1 MTEVPDL
8 SALVERVVG
17 LAGDGE
23 AVEAYVAR
31 SHHTEVRAYEGHVE
45 SLSSADTEGIGIRVI
60 AGGRQGFAYAASLDE
75 AIMAETLAEARD
87 NATFGT
93 VDSFA
98 GLAAPDGVVPA
109 DIDLWQDELADF
121 STADKVALAIEVERV
136 TRAADP
142 RIKGVETAS
151 YDDVSSEAAVASSEG
166 IRASTRRTVCSVYVD
181 AMATDG
187 DQTQTGYGYSVSR
200 RPGDLDVAK
209 AAADAALRATRLLGS
224 RKPPSRRLT
233 VFFDPIVTASLLGL
247 LSRALSGEAVLKGR
261 SMFADR
267 LGEAVGAASLT
278 LVDDPTDPQAYG
290 AGRYDAEGLATRRNV
305 LLDGG
310 VVAGFLHNSY
320 TGRRSGTASTGSA
333 VRGGFK
339 GTPGVGSRALSLAP
353 GDRTQ
358 EQLLAEFGEGVLVQ
372 SVTGMHSG
380 SSPVSGDFS
389 VGIEG
394 LMVRDGAVAEPVR
407 EATVASTLQRM
418 LHDVVAVGADLE
430 WLPGSAAGVTLVV
443 TDMSLSGS

>member
-1 MTEVPDL
+1 MTAGTL
-8 SALVERVVG
+8 LALVERV
-17 LAGDGE
+17 AGWAGEGE

-31 SHHTEVRAYEGHVE
+31 SHHTEVRAYEGEVE
-45 SLSSADTEGIGIRVI
+45 SLSSAETEGIGIRVI
-60 AGGRQGFAYAASLDE
+60 AGGRQGFAYAATLDE
-75 AIMAETLAEARD
+75 AIMAETLDEARD

-93 VDSFA
+93 VDPFA
-98 GLAAPDGVVPA
+98 GLATPDGVAPA

-121 STADKVALAIEVERV
+121 PTADKVTLAMEVERV
-136 TRAADP
+136 TRAADT

-151 YDDVSSEAAVASSEG
+151 YDDVSSEAAVASSAG

-187 DQTQTGYGYSVSR
+187 EQTQTGYGYSVAR

-209 AAADAALRATRLLGS
+209 AAADAAHRATRLLGA
-224 RKPPSRRLT
+224 RKPPSRHLT

-267 LGEAVGAASLT
+267 EGEAVGAASLT
-278 LVDDPTDPQAYG
+278 LVDDPTDPLAYG
-290 AGRYDAEGLATRRNV
+290 AGRYDAEGLATRRNL

-310 VVAGFLHNSY
+310 VVAGFMHNSY
-320 TGRRSGTASTGSA
+320 TGRRSGRASTGSA

-353 GDRTQ
+353 GDLTQ
-358 EQLLAEFGEGVLVQ
+358 EELLAKFGEGLLVQ

-394 LMVRDGAVAEPVR
+394 LMVREGAAAEPVR

-418 LHDVVAVGADLE
+418 LHDVAAVGADLE

-443 TDMSLSGS
+443 ADMSLSGS